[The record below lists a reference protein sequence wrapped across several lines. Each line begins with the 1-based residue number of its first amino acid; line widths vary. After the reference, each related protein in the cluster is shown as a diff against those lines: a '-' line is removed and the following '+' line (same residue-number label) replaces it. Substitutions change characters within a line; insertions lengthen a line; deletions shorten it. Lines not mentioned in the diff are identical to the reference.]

1 MARTIWMAQTH
12 PRPIPSSAQDSRSSA
27 PGFLVKSSRNLGQV
41 FQESWPSVPGILAK
55 CSRNLGQVFQESW
68 SSVPGI
74 LVKSSRIL
82 HVTIY
87 FGTDVETCVLETII
101 RDSGIGT
108 PGPDTPVSKSYMR
121 SWSIAKVECS
131 APLQLIDL
139 RADGCIKNK
148 IPTDAVRSKNH
159 VLGQIWAHAIHEHPQ
174 RPDGII
180 FSSRLN
186 EGGNIALFG
195 RAMGKMYATSHAPLF
210 DYRSEL
216 AAILTTYKIALT

>member
-1 MARTIWMAQTH
+1 MSKPKLNAKDLPLEDFKSRTLDLVPFTGSQIFRAFQTRH
-12 PRPIPSSAQDSRSSA
+12 PDPL
-27 PGFLVKSSRNLGQV
+27 GF
-41 FQESWPSVPGILAK
+41 VPGK
-55 CSRNLGQVFQESW
+55 SRFSDPRIRPDPTHNPPDVF
-68 SSVPGI
+68 
-74 LVKSSRIL
+74 
-82 HVTIY
+82 VTIY

-159 VLGQIWAHAIHEHPQ
+159 VVGQIWAHAIHEHPQ